1 VEDREKLIQE
11 IIERMLRILPEVV
24 GNLMTSHATN
34 AKLSEEFY
42 KSYPE
47 FKSHRD
53 IVRES
58 VAKID
63 LENPTMGYEEILKMA
78 IPSIREGIKA
88 RGSVSMQRP
97 TEKPSLDLNGEL

>member
-1 VEDREKLIQE
+1 MEDREKLIQE

-24 GNLMTSHATN
+24 GNLMTAHATN

>member
-1 VEDREKLIQE
+1 MEDHEKLIQE
-11 IIERMLRILPEVV
+11 IIERMLKILPEVV
-24 GNLMTSHATN
+24 GNLMTAHAAN

-42 KSYPE
+42 KSNPE
-47 FKSHRD
+47 FKSHTD

-58 VAKID
+58 VAKVD

-88 RGSVSMQRP
+88 KGNVSMQRP

>member
-1 VEDREKLIQE
+1 MEDREKLIQE

-24 GNLMTSHATN
+24 GNLMTAHATN

-47 FKSHRD
+47 FKSHKD
-53 IVRES
+53 IVKES

>member
-1 VEDREKLIQE
+1 MEDREKLIQE

-24 GNLMTSHATN
+24 GNLMTAHVTN

-47 FKSHRD
+47 FKSHKD
-53 IVRES
+53 IVKES

>member
-1 VEDREKLIQE
+1 MEDREKLIQE

-24 GNLMTSHATN
+24 GNLMTAHATN
-34 AKLSEEFY
+34 ARLSEEFY

-47 FKSHRD
+47 FKSHKD

-58 VAKID
+58 IAKID
-63 LENPTMGYEEILKMA
+63 LENPSMGYEDILKKA

-88 RGSVSMQRP
+88 KGGVSMIRP
-97 TEKPSLDLNGEL
+97 SERPPIDLNGEL

>member
-1 VEDREKLIQE
+1 MEDREKLIQE

-24 GNLMTSHATN
+24 GNLMTAHATN

-63 LENPTMGYEEILKMA
+63 LENPTMGYEDILKKA

-88 RGSVSMQRP
+88 KGSVSMQRP